1 VATFGRRFIRKCV
14 APILIFSV
22 PKGCSTVYRRGL
34 KQPQVGPDLYARE
47 GMLMFWSH
55 TPVAPWQDEKWIE
68 EMRRSLRPNAYA
80 RLVLNE
86 FASSES
92 SFIDMSAWD
101 ACVNPNLTPAPPDKS
116 LHIWVGVDA
125 SVKRDST
132 ALIAVT
138 IDKKSQM
145 LRLVHHRVLTP
156 TPDEPINFEDTIE
169 RTILAW
175 KNQYALRKIWF
186 DPYQMAAVAQRLTKM
201 KINVEEYPQ
210 TLPNLTAA
218 TRRR

>member
-1 VATFGRRFIRKCV
+1 MFDRLSAWLEAAASRSR
-14 APILIFSV
+14 S
-22 PKGCSTVYRRGL
+22 
-34 KQPQVGPDLYARE
+34 YAGE

-68 EMRRSLRPNAYA
+68 EMRRSLRSNAYA

-145 LRLVHHRVLTP
+145 LRLVHHRVFTP

-175 KNQYALRKIWF
+175 KNQYALRG
-186 DPYQMAAVAQRLTKM
+186 VAEALGKEGSLRPTPHGA
-201 KINVEEYPQ
+201 YGDHSP
-210 TLPNLTAA
+210 
-218 TRRR
+218 R